1 MGGIQVDINGKTSVE
16 GLWACGECSSTG
28 AHGANRLASNSLLEA
43 FVFARRI
50 ANKINSEPTKQ
61 SIKLINIEN
70 YIPKEKTISKIRAK
84 KYIWQL
90 RSVMNKFVG
99 VERNQSTLNQ
109 AFVEFNRIEREAV
122 KLSAKL
128 KDMLLVS
135 KLITFA
141 AIQRK
146 ESRGTHYRTDYPKQ
160 NNALLK
166 RNIFQQHDLV
176 DYLQKEFKKAN

>member
-1 MGGIQVDINGKTSVE
+1 M
-16 GLWACGECSSTG
+16 
-28 AHGANRLASNSLLEA
+28 
-43 FVFARRI
+43 
-50 ANKINSEPTKQ
+50 
-61 SIKLINIEN
+61 
-70 YIPKEKTISKIRAK
+70 
-84 KYIWQL
+84 
-90 RSVMNKFVG
+90 
-99 VERNQSTLNQ
+99 
-109 AFVEFNRIEREAV
+109 
-122 KLSAKL
+122 
-128 KDMLLVS
+128 S

>member
-1 MGGIQVDINGKTSVE
+1 M
-16 GLWACGECSSTG
+16 
-28 AHGANRLASNSLLEA
+28 EA

-50 ANKINSEPTKQ
+50 ANKINSEPAKK

-90 RSVMNKFVG
+90 RSAMNKFVG

-109 AFVEFNRIEREAV
+109 AFLEFNRIEREAV